1 MSTFAQ
7 TETLTANDFTRPGV
21 NPWLIAFTV
30 MLATF
35 MEVLDTSI
43 ANVALPHIAGSL
55 SAGVDESTWVLTSYL
70 VSNAIVLPLTGW
82 FSKLFGRKSF
92 YMGCVVIFI
101 ASSFLCGIATSLPL
115 LVFFR
120 VLQGAGGGG
129 LQPVS
134 QAILVES
141 FPRAKQGMAMAV
153 YGMGVVVAPI
163 IGPTLGGWLTDS
175 YSWRWIF
182 FINIPVGLLSI
193 FMTSALI
200 HDPAH
205 VARNENGQRVRID
218 YIGLG
223 LLSVGLGF
231 LQVVLDKGQRDDWFG
246 SHFIVWCT
254 VVCATGLIGAIFWEL
269 RQKDPVIELHLFN
282 DRNYATAT
290 FLMFLLGVVLYGST
304 VLLPVMLQT
313 LVGYTALLSG
323 LVLSPG
329 AIVTLVSLPMV
340 GWLLARYQARWLVIF
355 GLTVLS
361 AGMFQLAYINLTTGF
376 WTFVYLWMVSRGGLG
391 FLFVPIN
398 VVAFSFV
405 PKQRMNS
412 ATGMINLARNIG
424 GSVGISLV
432 TTIQARLMQKH
443 QSDLVGNMTP
453 LNPRYM
459 AAMHGLTSQLQ
470 AKGSDAMG
478 AAHQAGA
485 LLYGELQR
493 QAAML
498 AFIDV
503 FWILGAV
510 CLWMIPCMFLIKTGH
525 HHDGEN
531 IPAH

>member
-1 MSTFAQ
+1 MSTLAQ
-7 TETLTANDFTRPGV
+7 SDALFHADVSRPAV

-82 FSKLFGRKSF
+82 FSKLFGRKAF
-92 YMGCVVIFI
+92 YMSCVLIFI
-101 ASSFLCGIATSLPL
+101 VSSFLCGIATSLPL
-115 LVFFR
+115 LVLFR

-163 IGPTLGGWLTDS
+163 VGPTLGGWITDN

-193 FMTSALI
+193 FLTSTLI
-200 HDPAH
+200 HNPPH
-205 VARNENGQRVRID
+205 VARSENGKRVHID

-223 LLSVGLGF
+223 LLSVGLGC
-231 LQVVLDKGQRDDWFG
+231 LQIVLDKGQRDDWFG
-246 SHFIVWCT
+246 SHFIVWCSIL
-254 VVCATGLIGAIFWEL
+254 CATGLVGAVLWEL
-269 RQKDPVIELHLFN
+269 RQKDPVVELHLFK

-304 VLLPVMLQT
+304 VLLPVLLQT
-313 LVGYTALLSG
+313 IVGYTAQLSG

-329 AIVTLVSLPMV
+329 AMVTLVSLPLV

-355 GLTVLS
+355 GLLVLS
-361 AGMFQLAYINLTTGF
+361 VGMFQLSYINLTTGF
-376 WTFVYLWMVSRGGLG
+376 GTFVYVWMVSRGGLG

-405 PKQRMNS
+405 PKDRMNS
-412 ATGMINLARNIG
+412 ATGLINLARNIG
-424 GSVGISLV
+424 GSVGISMV
-432 TTIQARLMQKH
+432 TTLQARLAQKH

-453 LNPRYM
+453 LNPRYLDALHGIT
-459 AAMHGLTSQLQ
+459 AALRAHGSSAVT
-470 AKGSDAMG
+470 
-478 AAHQAGA
+478 AAHQAQA
-485 LLYGELQR
+485 LLYDELLR
-493 QAAML
+493 QSAML

-510 CLWMIPCMFLIKTGH
+510 CLGMIPLMFLIKAAH
-525 HHDGEN
+525 HGGGSV
-531 IPAH
+531 PAH

>member
-1 MSTFAQ
+1 MSTLAQ
-7 TETLTANDFTRPGV
+7 TERLTAADFTRPGV

-82 FSKLFGRKSF
+82 FSRLFGRKSF
-92 YMGCVVIFI
+92 YMSCVLIFI
-101 ASSFLCGIATSLPL
+101 ASSFLCGVATSLPL

-141 FPRAKQGMAMAV
+141 FPRSKQGMAMAV

-163 IGPTLGGWLTDS
+163 IGPTLGGWLTDN

-182 FINIPVGLLSI
+182 FINIPVGVLSVI
-193 FMTSALI
+193 LTSTLI
-200 HDPAH
+200 HDPPH
-205 VARNENGQRVRID
+205 VARSENGDRVRID

-246 SHFIVWCT
+246 SNFILWCT
-254 VVCATGLIGAIFWEL
+254 VACAVGLIGAVIWEL
-269 RQKDPVIELHLFN
+269 RQKNPVVELQLFRN
-282 DRNYATAT
+282 RNYATAT

-313 LVGYTALLSG
+313 LSGYTAELSG

-329 AIVTLVSLPMV
+329 AMATLISLPLV
-340 GWLLARYQARWLVIF
+340 GWLMARYQPRWLVIF

-361 AGMFQLAYINLTTGF
+361 VGMFQLAYINLTTDF
-376 WTFVYLWMVSRGGLG
+376 WTYVYLWMISRGGLA

-398 VVAFSFV
+398 VTAFSFV
-405 PKQRMNS
+405 PKEKMNN
-412 ATGMINLARNIG
+412 ATGLINLARNIG

-432 TTIQARLMQKH
+432 TTIQARLTQKH
-443 QSDLVGNMTP
+443 QSDLVANLTP
-453 LNPRYM
+453 LNPRYL
-459 AAMHGLTSQLQ
+459 AALHGLAAELETR
-470 AKGSDAMG
+470 GSSAAT

-503 FWILGAV
+503 FWLLGVV
-510 CLWMIPCMFLIKTGH
+510 CLVMIPLMALVKTPPK
-525 HHDGEN
+525 HDHEDV
-531 IPAH
+531 PMH

>member
-1 MSTFAQ
+1 MSTLAQ
-7 TETLTANDFTRPGV
+7 SEALAAKDFTRPGV

-43 ANVALPHIAGSL
+43 ASVALPHIAGSL

-92 YMGCVVIFI
+92 YMACVVIFLV
-101 ASSFLCGIATSLPL
+101 SSFLCGIATSLPL

-120 VLQGAGGGG
+120 VVQGAGGGG

-163 IGPTLGGWLTDS
+163 VGPTLGGWLTDN

-193 FMTSALI
+193 FLTSTLV
-200 HDPAH
+200 HDPPH
-205 VARNENGQRVRID
+205 VTRSGNGQRLRVD

-223 LLSVGLGF
+223 LISVGLGF

-246 SHFIVWCT
+246 SNFILWCT
-254 VVCATGLIGAIFWEL
+254 VICVGSLLGAIVWEM
-269 RQKDPVIELHLFN
+269 RQKDPVVELRLFK

-304 VLLPVMLQT
+304 VMLPVLLQT
-313 LVGYTALLSG
+313 VVGYTAQLSG

-329 AIVTLVSLPMV
+329 AMVTLVSLPIV
-340 GWLLARYQARWLVIF
+340 GWLLTRFQPRWLVIF
-355 GLTVLS
+355 GLLVLS
-361 AGMFQLAYINLTTGF
+361 FGMFQLAYINLTTSF
-376 WTFVYLWMVSRGGLG
+376 WTFVGLWMMSRGGLG

-398 VVAFSFV
+398 VTAFSFV
-405 PKQRMNS
+405 PKEKMNS
-412 ATGMINLARNIG
+412 ATGLINLARNIG
-424 GSVGISLV
+424 GSVGISMV
-432 TTIQARLMQKH
+432 TTIQARLTQKH
-443 QSDLVGNMTP
+443 QNDLVSNITP
-453 LNPRYM
+453 LNPRYLNALHGL
-459 AAMHGLTSQLQ
+459 AAMLQ
-470 AKGSDAMG
+470 QKGSDAAG
-478 AAHQAGA
+478 AAHQASA
-485 LLYGELQR
+485 MLYGELQR

-503 FWILGAV
+503 FWILGVV
-510 CLWMIPCMFLIKTGH
+510 CLFMIPCMFLIKTGH
-525 HHDGEN
+525 HNDGDG
-531 IPAH
+531 IPVH